1 MGSPRGSHA
10 ERWQGLAGVWS
21 WLAPPLRGRSFLPT
35 RSSSFRGPVPLSP
48 PHSHT
53 LLPSFLWGEVGGCCS
68 HVTEDIF
75 SAFELSVEQLHS
87 SRAFSVC
94 AAHRILTSGFLPNL
108 YRVTCLMFSLKV
120 RVMFEV
126 QDLKYATLAT
136 VSRCGMV
143 WFSEDVLS
151 TDMIFNNFLARLRSI
166 PLDEGEDEA
175 QRRRKSKEDEGE
187 EAASPML
194 QVGAGVPRGSGGPG
208 AAAGWPG
215 PACWSRPP
223 LDASDAAL
231 GKRAV
236 AAARRGCTGERGT
249 PFSFLPPHSDER
261 Y

>member
-1 MGSPRGSHA
+1 
-10 ERWQGLAGVWS
+10 
-21 WLAPPLRGRSFLPT
+21 
-35 RSSSFRGPVPLSP
+35 
-48 PHSHT
+48 
-53 LLPSFLWGEVGGCCS
+53 
-68 HVTEDIF
+68 
-75 SAFELSVEQLHS
+75 
-87 SRAFSVC
+87 
-94 AAHRILTSGFLPNL
+94 
-108 YRVTCLMFSLKV
+108 MFSLKV

-215 PACWSRPP
+215 PACRSRPP
-223 LDASDAAL
+223 LDASDARAREAGCRSGQAGLHL
-231 GKRAV
+231 GTRD
-236 AAARRGCTGERGT
+236 
-249 PFSFLPPHSDER
+249 PFQFPSSAH
-261 Y
+261 